1 MDIKPATTAVDTGQQ
16 PNRTVAKKDK
26 QCTGIFSEITN
37 IRYTNHICTVERD
50 LFIYLPYAMKPTVRF
65 PQAPHQF
72 DLVAGRKREILPA
85 STFKVF
91 NVERLLHIVYSL
103 CYKKI
108 QHLFSRTGVAV
119 LNLAGDVRPPAHLF
133 SKNVWYIN
141 YKQRRQHT
149 KKAWNCRH
157 YPAHRHPHATHVDNK
172 QQPTPD

>member
-1 MDIKPATTAVDTGQQ
+1 
-16 PNRTVAKKDK
+16 
-26 QCTGIFSEITN
+26 
-37 IRYTNHICTVERD
+37 
-50 LFIYLPYAMKPTVRF
+50 MKPTVRF
-65 PQAPHQF
+65 PLASHQF

-108 QHLFSRTGVAV
+108 QRLFSRTGVAV

-149 KKAWNCRH
+149 KKAWDCRH
-157 YPAHRHPHATHVDNK
+157 YPDNRHARLWLYILHVYTIDVSILLLLSRCAKIGVSLPRNNIAK
-172 QQPTPD
+172 YFTQTSIARSCRYNSCKAIM